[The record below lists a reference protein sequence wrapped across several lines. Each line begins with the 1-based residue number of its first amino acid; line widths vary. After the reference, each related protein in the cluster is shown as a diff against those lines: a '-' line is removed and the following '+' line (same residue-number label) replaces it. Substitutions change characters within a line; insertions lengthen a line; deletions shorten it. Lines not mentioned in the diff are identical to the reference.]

1 MSRQKKKRNR
11 TQKRSFSG
19 PTPARPA
26 TSPRSSLTKAWKVR
40 TESGVARRGPNCKK
54 AHREAPQCSADHKK
68 LGPSAHQHLRVG
80 LQLGCNHLILP
91 CIVQ

>member
-26 TSPRSSLTKAWKVR
+26 ASPRSSLTKAWKVR
-40 TESGVARRGPNCKK
+40 TESGVARRGERQPG
-54 AHREAPQCSADHKK
+54 RS
-68 LGPSAHQHLRVG
+68 S
-80 LQLGCNHLILP
+80 
-91 CIVQ
+91 